1 MASAGGDAGGD
12 AISLNLNPMLDIFSI
27 LITFLLM
34 TYSVN
39 PENVD
44 PTQGVELPNTK
55 TTINLDDVPTVTV
68 SKTEIFLNDVK
79 VMKVSTIIDGDV
91 PKSDQS
97 QGAVM
102 SLFKELEK
110 LASRQ
115 TKLTQLPTGEK
126 KKLGILTLEVD
137 KDHRFKLLKR
147 ILLSAQQAEFLTVK
161 LMVQKPQG

>member
-79 VMKVSTIIDGDV
+79 VM
-91 PKSDQS
+91 
-97 QGAVM
+97 
-102 SLFKELEK
+102 
-110 LASRQ
+110 
-115 TKLTQLPTGEK
+115 
-126 KKLGILTLEVD
+126 
-137 KDHRFKLLKR
+137 
-147 ILLSAQQAEFLTVK
+147 
-161 LMVQKPQG
+161 